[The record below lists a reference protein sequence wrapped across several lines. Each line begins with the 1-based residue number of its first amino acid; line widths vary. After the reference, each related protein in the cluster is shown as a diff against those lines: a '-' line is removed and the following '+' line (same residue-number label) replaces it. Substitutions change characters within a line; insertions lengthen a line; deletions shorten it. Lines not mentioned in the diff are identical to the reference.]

1 MPVNDPIGDMLT
13 RVRNAVS
20 AGHDT
25 VAIPSTKIK
34 LQIARILKEEGYI
47 SRYEVEG
54 EDTLTPI
61 VKLTLKYGP
70 RHQAA
75 IRGLKRISKPGRRVY
90 VGCGEIPRV
99 QGGMGIAILTTA
111 SGVITD
117 KTARLNKVGGEI
129 LCTIW

>member
-20 AGHDT
+20 AGHDI

-54 EDTLTPI
+54 
-61 VKLTLKYGP
+61 
-70 RHQAA
+70 
-75 IRGLKRISKPGRRVY
+75 
-90 VGCGEIPRV
+90 
-99 QGGMGIAILTTA
+99 
-111 SGVITD
+111 
-117 KTARLNKVGGEI
+117 
-129 LCTIW
+129 

>member
-20 AGHDT
+20 AGHDV

-47 SRYEVEG
+47 SRYELEG
-54 EDTLTPI
+54 EDTLTPL

-70 RHQAA
+70 RHQPV

-117 KTARLNKVGGEI
+117 KTARLTKVGGEL

>member
-20 AGHDT
+20 AGHDI

-70 RHQAA
+70 RHQPV

-117 KTARLNKVGGEI
+117 KTARLTKVGGEL

>member
-20 AGHDT
+20 AGHDN

-70 RHQAA
+70 RHQPV

-99 QGGMGIAILTTA
+99 QGGMGIAILNTA

-117 KTARLNKVGGEI
+117 KTARLNKVGGEL